1 MSTLRLRG
9 LGKIDGTRAAR
20 DPRNRAWRSAHW
32 PTRILGMPSALPAC
46 DPDAPLRIEIVR
58 PRALSGVTVARCR
71 SDARSHRS
79 VKDRFASISFT
90 AGQSEWRARGRTWTA
105 KPGALALMLPG
116 EVHREERRDG
126 PARFQ
131 VVLFNDALVNEA
143 RLSLGGRPFAPRP
156 GLFLERGEPE
166 GAPLLTLHAL
176 VDEGDAEPL
185 ALQTALA
192 ESLRSVVALT
202 SPGRAE
208 RGRPYTW
215 RAPLRRAFELIRERF
230 VTALSLDEIALHV
243 GLDKFQLIRAFRDQ
257 LGVTPYAY
265 VTQLRIGRAR
275 ALLTRGVPPSEI
287 AARVGLYDQSQLN
300 RHFKR
305 IVGVT
310 PGQFARAVV

>member
-1 MSTLRLRG
+1 
-9 LGKIDGTRAAR
+9 
-20 DPRNRAWRSAHW
+20 
-32 PTRILGMPSALPAC
+32 MPSALPAC
-46 DPDAPLRIEIVR
+46 DPDGPLRIEIVQ
-58 PRALSGVTVARCR
+58 PKALPGVTVARCR
-71 SDARSHRS
+71 SDARRHRS
-79 VKDRFASISFT
+79 VKDRFASVSFT
-90 AGQSEWRARGRTWTA
+90 AGQGEWWARGRAWTA
-105 KPGALALMLPG
+105 RPGALALMLPG

-131 VVLFNDALVNEA
+131 VVLFSDALVNEA
-143 RLSLGGRPFAPRP
+143 RLSLGGRPFSPKP
-156 GLFLERGEPE
+156 SLFLERGEPE

-176 VDEGDAEPL
+176 VHEGDAEPL

-202 SPGRAE
+202 SPGDAE
-208 RGRPYTW
+208 RGRPYAW
-215 RAPLRRAFELIRERF
+215 GAALRRAFELIRERF

-243 GLDKFQLIRAFRDQ
+243 GLDKFQLIRAFRDH

-305 IVGVT
+305 IVGIT